1 MTSAA
6 PETPAAGAA
15 EALVGAIA
23 AELAEPVPPAA
34 TALALDLVRHGGGS
48 VAAVLFYGSV
58 LRTGDL
64 DGVLDFYVI
73 VDSLTGWH
81 GRGTWQAL
89 ANRLLPPNVFFH
101 ETPWQGRTVRAKVA
115 VMSRSQFERAVRPD
129 SLDTTIWARFAQP
142 VRLVHARD
150 ADAGRWAAGAVTA
163 AVATAAWWAARLGP
177 ESGTPVGFW
186 DALFRHTY
194 AAELRVEKGDR
205 ASGIVGHAA
214 DRYAALFR
222 PALTLAGTGFD
233 GSGDGILRP
242 DLTAGERDSARR
254 RWRRR
259 QVAGKLLNVARL
271 VKAAFTFRNGVDYIA
286 WKVERH
292 SGVRLALAPWQRRW
306 PLLAAPGLLWF
317 LWRRGA
323 IR

>member
-1 MTSAA
+1 MTVPATG
-6 PETPAAGAA
+6 TPAVGGS
-15 EALVGAIA
+15 EALRTAIG

-34 TALALDLVRHGGGS
+34 TALAQDLAGDGGGS

-73 VDSLTGWH
+73 VDSLADWH
-81 GRGTWQAL
+81 GRSWQAL
-89 ANRLLPPNVFFH
+89 ANRLLPPNVAYR
-101 ETPWQGRTVRAKVA
+101 EIGWEGRPVRAKVA
-115 VMSRSQFERAVRPD
+115 VMSRRQFERAVRPD

-150 ADAGRWAAGAVTA
+150 ADAGRWAAGAVAA

-177 ESGTPVGFW
+177 ETGTPTGFW

-194 AAELRVEKGDR
+194 AAELRVEKADR

-222 PALTLAGTGFD
+222 PALTASGTAFD
-233 GSGDGILRP
+233 VSGDGTLRP
-242 DLTAGERDSARR
+242 RLRAAERDAARR

-271 VKAAFTFRNGVDYIA
+271 MKAAFTFRNGVDYIA

-306 PLLAAPGLLWF
+306 PLLAAPGVLWF